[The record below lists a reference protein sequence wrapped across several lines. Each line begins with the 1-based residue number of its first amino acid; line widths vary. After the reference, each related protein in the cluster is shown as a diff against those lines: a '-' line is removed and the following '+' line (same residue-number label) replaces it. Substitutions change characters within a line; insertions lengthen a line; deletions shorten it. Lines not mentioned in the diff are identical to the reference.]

1 MELEFTGERI
11 IPGKVDINLFRE
23 HEERY
28 QLAGRFV
35 RGRVVVD
42 VACGV
47 GVGTDYLRRAG
58 AERAIGI
65 DIDRESLTYARR
77 RYPKCWFVQADAER
91 IPLNEEVADVVVS
104 FETIEHLQKPWEFLL
119 ECGRILKK
127 GGLLICSTPNRKVY
141 RLFGENSFHV
151 HEFEV
156 EEFMELISKMFV
168 VVEVYGQNTMPY
180 PGLWLRR
187 RIIGALDALGMGSWL
202 RKVRDS
208 LLRKGRNTNC
218 PMEFSVPGEN
228 DESRLRTWSS
238 LRWYERPC
246 YVVVVGCRK

>member
-127 GGLLICSTPNRKVY
+127 GG
-141 RLFGENSFHV
+141 
-151 HEFEV
+151 
-156 EEFMELISKMFV
+156 
-168 VVEVYGQNTMPY
+168 
-180 PGLWLRR
+180 
-187 RIIGALDALGMGSWL
+187 
-202 RKVRDS
+202 
-208 LLRKGRNTNC
+208 
-218 PMEFSVPGEN
+218 
-228 DESRLRTWSS
+228 
-238 LRWYERPC
+238 
-246 YVVVVGCRK
+246 GC